1 MPHLLLSAAKVIV
14 FSEYSKRKALFCA
27 FFLIKTEFYFV
38 FSFIWC
44 IFVAMMMKKVIRT
57 DSWIIKINNDN
68 ETCFFDNGSWQFTA
82 SEGIAVDAR

>member
-14 FSEYSKRKALFCA
+14 FSEYSKRKALFCV

-38 FSFIWC
+38 FYFIWC
-44 IFVAMMMKKVIRT
+44 IFVAMMMKKSSGR
-57 DSWIIKINNDN
+57 
-68 ETCFFDNGSWQFTA
+68 TA